1 MENQKKKRII
11 TPEQKKQRTIYM
23 TNKPW
28 FCSICDNGKDYK
40 MCGKTLHCRT
50 KMHKMNIVK
59 QHITKKYK
67 II

>member
-40 MCGKTLHCRT
+40 LCGKTLHCRT
-50 KMHKMNIVK
+50 KMHLKNECAHGIKTMNNI
-59 QHITKKYK
+59 
-67 II
+67 